1 MAVDGSGGTGG
12 AGGGNPVLDA
22 QDQIMGQYQQNAAAN
37 MQKEAEFS
45 QMQAEASL
53 GNTIAKANPS
63 Q

>member
-1 MAVDGSGGTGG
+1 
-12 AGGGNPVLDA
+12 
-22 QDQIMGQYQQNAAAN
+22 MGQYQQNAAAN